1 MKKYLFLFV
10 FAFLCC
16 SNALLAKPV
25 KFHFDAHS
33 TVPAGIKT
41 NVEQSISSLLTEIN
55 NAGSE
60 NRKLSL
66 GKIRIES
73 EAKRNL
79 EALWENMHFV
89 PDDNNIVQRCLND
102 EQGFQIRDIAGNLRP
117 IDNTFEGDL
126 FCQLVISFN
135 HAGYIT
141 GVRIARSNE
150 TFDPSTAVGVT
161 DARRR
166 LEILKFVEDF
176 RCYYIQ
182 KNIGALEKIFAN
194 DALIITGSVIK
205 QQPSARMETPSIK
218 VKYRTEDKTQYI
230 NRLRTQVFKNN
241 RYIDVKFDQISIMRS
256 GAPGK
261 ECFYGVTLH
270 QDWSSI
276 RNGDVRATAN
286 HPSYHDE
293 GWLFLLWEFHDDGTP
308 PVIHVRS
315 WQPDEW
321 INTGVD
327 KIDMNDFQ
335 F

>member
-1 MKKYLFLFV
+1 MKKFLILFIS
-10 FAFLCC
+10 AFCWT
-16 SNALLAKPV
+16 NLLMAQSV
-25 KFHFDAHS
+25 KFSFDARS
-33 TVPAGIKT
+33 TVPAQIK
-41 NVEQSISSLLTEIN
+41 NKVEKSISSLLTEIN
-55 NAGSE
+55 NAGKA
-60 NRKLSL
+60 NRNLSL
-66 GKIRIES
+66 GKIQIEYD
-73 EAKRNL
+73 AKKNL

-89 PDDNNIVQRCLND
+89 LLDNKIVQRCLMD
-102 EQGFQIRDIAGNLRP
+102 DQGFQVRDIASELRP
-117 IDNTFEGDL
+117 IDDTFSGDL

-135 HAGYIT
+135 HSGYIT
-141 GVRIARSNE
+141 GVRTTRSNE
-150 TFDPSTAVGVT
+150 TFDPTTAVGVT

-176 RCYYIQ
+176 RCYYIE
-182 KNIGALEKIFAN
+182 KNVAALEKIFAD

-205 QQPSARMETPSIK
+205 QQTMTNLETPAIR
-218 VKYRTEDKTQYI
+218 VKYRKEDKTQYI

-241 RYIDVKFDQISIMRS
+241 RYIDVKFDRISILRS
-256 GAPGK
+256 GTPGK

-276 RNGDVRATAN
+276 RNGDTRATAD

-315 WQPDEW
+315 WQPDEL

-327 KIDMNDFQ
+327 KIDMEDFQ

>member
-1 MKKYLFLFV
+1 MKKLLFLI
-10 FAFLCC
+10 FLFYICC
-16 SNALLAKPV
+16 SSTLLSRSV
-25 KFHFDAHS
+25 KFSFDARS
-33 TVPAGIKT
+33 SVPVGIKA
-41 NVEQSISSLLTEIN
+41 NVEQSVSSLLTEIN
-55 NAGSE
+55 NAGNA
-60 NRKLSL
+60 NRQLSL
-66 GKIRIES
+66 GKVRIERD
-73 EAKRNL
+73 AKKNL

-89 PDDNNIVQRCLND
+89 PFDDNIKQRCLND
-102 EQGFQIRDIAGNLRP
+102 DQGYQIRDIAGKLCP
-117 IDNTFEGDL
+117 VDNTFEGDL

-135 HAGYIT
+135 SSGYIT

-150 TFDPSTAVGVT
+150 TFDPSMAVGVT

-176 RCYYIQ
+176 RCYYIE
-182 KNIGALEKIFAN
+182 KNISALEKIFAD

-205 QQPSARMETPSIK
+205 QKPMASLETPSVR
-218 VKYRTEDKTQYI
+218 VKYRKEDKNQYI

-241 RYIDVKFDQISIMRS
+241 RYIDVKFDHISIMRS
-256 GAPGK
+256 GTPGK

-276 RNGDVRATAN
+276 RNGDTRATAN

-315 WQPDEW
+315 WQPDEL

-327 KIDMNDFQ
+327 KIDMEDFQ